1 MAGINGS
8 SSGFSGRQPDYVQNI
23 KQFLS
28 SPAYG
33 VVNWIYKKLPS
44 GSTVITPYDKTK
56 TVMIPADLLVLGTII
71 NPSDM
76 NLKKNIVSIDS
87 KDLIKLNPV
96 TFEFKSDTHNKT
108 HYGLIAQ
115 ELELVYP
122 ELVSN
127 SPTGFKC
134 VNYIELMPIM
144 LSKIINMQQEID
156 NLKHEV
162 NELKNKV

>member
-1 MAGINGS
+1 MAGLNAT

-23 KQFLS
+23 KLFMS

-33 VVNWIYKKLPS
+33 VVNWIYKKLPT

-56 TVMIPADLLVLGTII
+56 TVMIPDDLLVLGAII

-76 NLKKNIVSIDS
+76 NLKKNIKNIDS
-87 KDLIKLNPV
+87 SDLIKLNPV
-96 TFEFKSDTHNKT
+96 TFQFKSDSHNKI

-115 ELELVYP
+115 DVESIYP

-127 SPTGFKC
+127 SPTGFKS

-144 LSKIINMQQEID
+144 LAQI
-156 NLKHEV
+156 
-162 NELKNKV
+162 